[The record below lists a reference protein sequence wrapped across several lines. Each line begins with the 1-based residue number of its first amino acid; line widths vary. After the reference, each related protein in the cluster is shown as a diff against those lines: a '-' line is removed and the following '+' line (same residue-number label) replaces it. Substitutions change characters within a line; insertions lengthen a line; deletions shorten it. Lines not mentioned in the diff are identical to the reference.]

1 MLATL
6 MNELIVTQMRQ
17 KHTEMIDILFLTLY
31 DFLQHVS
38 YIDSHNSQKQ
48 IYQKNMINLRGG
60 GCGQSKVECVIEKK
74 VKADQNLMVSSQLPD
89 NYRTNLIDTLNA
101 ITEGAKFIGDPT
113 KRNELLMKVQWFIHN
128 REHLN
133 YFCID
138 QKETDKIYEL
148 VQENFGNILTVLATY
163 LRISGFICYQIL
175 QICNEL
181 LRIMYAFQL
190 NNYKRYFDVSVQQ
203 EYLSKLS
210 EFNTQ
215 LEIEQANVWKTG
227 IEFEVTIMKIMIMNS
242 QTNSTEGTD
251 LLIDFFKEAGKSIV
265 SFSPTE
271 DLLSTI
277 INGGRYLLNKGFE
290 QTMYPKETYQ
300 TYYLFQ
306 LIKWSI
312 IRQLK
317 SKQSV
322 YKQIQQL
329 KDVFQQYILVSNN
342 WILHFCWI
350 QMIFDI
356 IAYRP
361 IIDKS
366 IIKKKQQNQSSNK
379 WNLLIENDLIHC
391 VSYDKNQAIITFFQ
405 NQSSQLH
412 DLEVTDLLELY
423 GKKKFLLFS
432 QFLLKGELTHNINH
446 WEFYKNFQFK
456 NQSKKPQKDYEI
468 ILANYEQEVL
478 QKLYNNLRSQKDE
491 LISINQQIIQSFRNY
506 FKQDSQ
512 ISIQIIQDDQKVSLK
527 QFLEIYKKLILL
539 SNYILELSL
548 FEAAKINML
557 TPYVNQI
564 TILKNKYVLLDYQ
577 AKVND
582 FVKVH
587 IVEFIDQLLNFFF
600 NAIEFASQIHEA
612 SLFLAMKK
620 EVDLDKIMN
629 SIEINY
635 FQDFFLSFDK
645 NFVQFTLSL
654 NFYKQHFSKY
664 ISKEEKI
671 EKAIPIQITNI
682 WEIIEYNC
690 KGQWI
695 NKVIGRLKNVFDS
708 KFHIFNQQFN
718 TLEDAQQVFIN
729 CKFCILILSFLKQF
743 LNVQNHYLKSIR
755 SQLQDFT
762 RQSEQSNEQ
771 EDQNFKSNIAQVLL
785 QQKSKLSTFVNTNT
799 EEGEDQNFKVSC
811 KHLVAQIQAD
821 FDQIIN
827 EFQSQQNL
835 ELCDQILKF
844 LAEAQFLILQVLKD
858 PEEISTLENLQ
869 TKYDQVLD
877 AVNNFN
883 NNNDIQK
890 QEVFEYRDES
900 LEFFTQIHNH
910 NDQLLKLIKQSNNY
924 FKSYKKLLEL
934 GLSLIHQQKQFQKQK
949 QTQIQQ
955 IIQQEQSYEEQNKLK
970 DQLVQLQNQEQ
981 QNFIASINN
990 LKEKSEKF
998 FNLKV
1003 IAQINQLNTQFSI
1016 ENLQIEQRLIV
1027 NLKLTEFLAF
1037 FNLKSNQEYSKGLKP
1052 DEVNAY
1058 IWQEMKDSYDEI
1070 KEKIFD
1076 SIKINLDHKVREGL
1090 VYNLIRLQQSIQEQQ
1105 INSFSTKQIQ
1115 HMWVFEKDQ
1124 KVRNLLKNKEL
1135 VQIQKQLFSQ
1145 DLDNLSGSLKDELKE
1160 RIQKLENLQQQIK
1173 LEGNSQKR
1181 EKLQF
1186 ELKQQYEELDESLDN
1201 ISELSDVMDISL
1213 IFLKDISKDVKQIK
1227 SQIENLQE
1235 SLNQVGDD
1243 IRKLRGKRYDELLE
1257 IRKQKILLQSK
1268 LAEVDSVYVQV
1279 KTIEYDPV
1287 TGESIKSKDGL
1298 TITNLMCEQ
1307 WNDFTGEVNEFIWD
1321 ESKQNDVMLL
1331 SGNAG
1336 SGKSKAAKK
1345 IEEFLWKQKEIN
1357 SKWIPIFVSLPTLK
1371 NPKYNLF
1378 EQALESE
1385 NYQFDKYQLREF
1397 KDAIQNKKEYIILIL
1412 DSYDE
1417 MKQDCIQQNLIMTNK
1432 LIQELNI
1439 DKINRQMKVIIT
1451 TRKEILNVSGY
1462 QTWFYGESLIKL
1474 KEVQLQ
1480 NFNEQQQI
1488 EYLNQYVE
1496 LSVKRKIKEVYEFVK
1511 SISGQPFDLKEFLA
1525 IWGLISQQVIACIN
1539 KAFARNQDRIFQN
1552 KEEDVVI
1559 DKLKTHK
1566 SLEILKEEQTT
1577 GLRKELLALWSA
1589 NKFRTAIESIK
1600 IQDLLTTPFMLEIIV
1615 QVLPNMTKRYSGST
1629 QMKDIFIKNFMNL
1642 QKQVKLSQ
1650 NAQEFYRKENQIQ
1663 IENQQNDKS
1672 NLDEEQSS
1680 EKEKDEEHQLKI
1692 QKAKVDEIVD
1702 KLENQKFF
1710 QNYSIVSTLNHDA
1723 DTIIFDGNTVKLSS
1737 DDTSSVIIALKMK
1750 KFTVFEF
1757 YEGFINFYH
1766 EQQIQKQREL
1776 GKVSNYESFSCD
1788 IYQFS
1793 YSLAI
1798 DMTLRELSQISY
1810 KAQGRL
1816 DLKNNYKIEQVI
1828 DDWLKQYFDIEDDYK
1843 KLIRSCILLSA
1854 KGSTFSFTHKSIQEF
1869 YVAKYIFD
1877 LLTSL
1882 NNFDTNIQEES
1893 KVESWKNQNIL
1904 IKSLFNDPL
1913 FNISTDNFRG
1923 VINFIKEKLINVHNM
1938 NLQLIEIVKLS
1949 RNLNYCKA
1957 AASNSMYLLSQ
1968 MNVYL
1973 GSQDFNRIQLEN
1985 TNISGLSLFD
1995 CDLSQSIFKNVE
2007 INSCNLNFANL
2018 SNAEWLNVICKEKPC
2033 LKGYNSGVLEVQF
2046 SPDGQYIASAGTENQ
2061 IKLWNAET
2069 YRFIQDLE
2077 GHTAK
2082 INTLYFSS
2090 DSSILFSGSDDRTIR
2105 KWNIKNPL
2113 KSEIVDE
2120 MKNKVIKVQISQDS
2134 KKLYSQDGDGNFQI
2148 LDLLKDGQSE
2158 ECIFNLNNALIIQFA
2173 LHPTEPMV
2181 AVLKLNKQID
2191 LINYI
2196 TNNQTS
2202 LEPVIDSNQ
2211 NRIMDFIFSH
2221 DGVYFAITTLNKTI
2235 VWNIQENT
2243 KKELITFNFNQNIKL
2258 YSIIFAQDNKQLI
2271 FGTNEFLF
2279 SRELT
2284 QIEDQGQL
2292 EKDQCF
2298 EIQLSPQGKIAAVVY
2313 EKKLSIIEPTSG
2325 LLVNSIN
2332 FDLQPNQL
2340 QFSKDGFKLAF
2351 FLKAEQVVKQFIIL
2365 EVSTLKTIC
2374 LIFWDSIYWSSYILS
2389 YNFDKLYISYDNNS
2403 KVLRNNLKQ
2412 DQQQQ
2417 RPEGNNFQ
2425 RILKLH
2431 TQKIQKELEIRK
2443 FSLSVNSFCVKP
2455 QSWIVA
2461 YVTSENQS
2469 IKIYDLDKNQQIQ
2482 EPLENQKKEV
2492 KTLQFSSTKNELA
2505 VGYQDELLIWNLDS
2519 KPFNVQ
2525 KRINFGD
2532 LVIKSINYSRDGS
2545 QFVLVF
2551 QSLFKVYDTN
2561 YNVLRVEESNEEAY
2575 VSFSQDNNLI
2585 GFCLNHNQNIV
2596 VSNKNQNYG
2605 QTMLKGHK
2613 NDKIKFMFTHDQKS
2627 ITSGSPGELIVW
2639 DLNTFQIIEKKN
2651 TYLKDFE
2658 QLTFS
2663 QSSDLIALFQKNV
2676 VELWKYSDITLK
2688 FIGSQVFELPIKQF
2702 SFINDDKQIIILNA
2716 NSELLVCNIDC
2727 FQLEQTFE
2735 QKFDCGAISSNDMIA
2750 LSQNLEISI
2759 FSNEFEKCNFSF
2771 KVSSETRSL
2780 KFLND
2785 KQNVLLQFDDQ
2796 MIKFWDY
2803 EKGQQISGI
2812 KINEK
2817 VMPQLYLQ
2825 NEILIL
2831 QGENYVRIWNLSD
2844 LLNVKLCGYHEGIN
2858 SFSIQ
2863 EDQQLGAG
2871 IKGGQYINIKVIFN
2885 ILFAFPIN
2893 QDQYIKQMLM
2903 SIKSQFLIILSYTR
2917 KLSLLEL
2924 DSKQIV
2930 SFNGDVNAVALCQE
2944 NNFIVVQTESKIQ
2957 LAEYSNGSI
2966 NIIDTFD
2973 LQNKLNDCSIKFTN
2987 SGYDFSLSS
2996 YYMIRI
3002 FSITK
3007 NQKIICKGMQY
3018 QLEKNYA
3025 IKDPYLKQAQ
3035 IFQRQ
3040 GIPNK
3045 QLLLAILDQEKKTF
3059 RIVDTQKSKQIVLIR
3074 GKLYYNCFQLSLDEE
3089 IICFVND
3096 YMQMSILENNNFVL
3110 KQIENLKIEGFSR
3123 SYLKA
3128 VGKDSFVFV
3137 NNKNQIMLFSTSQ
3150 SSKTLIGTTKKDINC
3165 MTYLPLQEW
3174 LAISTEENNIM
3185 FWDVKAKKIVGTL
3198 KGHQKKI
3205 NAISVSQD
3213 SSILASAS
3221 DDKLIRLWNIGQ
3233 NESSEAQIAHQYSIS
3248 ALAISLDGFLLA
3260 SGSIKGGDAEV
3271 PIIMWDLKEKR
3282 LITQLKGHKD
3292 SITSLQFS
3300 YCSRYLISGC
3310 NYGTIIFWNIEYPQ
3324 ATKMLYILDEFN
3336 FPINSLS
3343 FSPKEQQFV
3352 SFSKVDNLQQWN
3364 FKQIGQYQKEKP
3376 IILNTNS
3383 KCYSFYQ
3390 QNEFIYVKQNKDQM
3404 TILNVETKK
3413 EQVLEQNSKVT
3424 QIIPSK
3430 DGRLILCLEGQ
3441 GVLYIWQKDKDN
3453 NWFKTWIYL
3462 SQSNFILLSPDNQFL
3477 FQAKDCTTQE
3487 QPLFSDAV
3495 SNNFRTL
3502 LHDFSKLQ
3510 SIEQRTNQKLDI
3522 SEQLDIAFSIDLA
3535 QTAILKSQE
3544 IKIFDTMNWQCIQEF
3559 KGFQNSR
3566 SPQISRDNKY
3576 LACSQDI
3583 QQITKEKYNNVI
3595 TLWEINNPT
3604 IKRQLEVKDQKLK
3617 IYQFSTQD
3625 SNRIFALYTDGS
3637 VREWNVTTQLHK
3649 TIVTLPET
3657 IKIDVVQ
3664 FSINLKFLIY
3674 QSQSNSQLELW
3685 NFQTNEKSS
3694 LSVGEAFSLIGCSE
3708 NEDMIAVAIR
3718 QGVKVF
3724 KGKQESMI
3732 YVFDDLNIYN
3742 VSFIQFS
3749 HDDKQLLFCHDS
3761 TIYLYQ
3767 LEETLKSTILGC
3779 WNVQSLILSCTFN
3792 SRKQEIALRLSNQV
3806 QVLKLYPTIHKSELL
3821 GIENQN
3827 CTCFSPD
3834 SKYLASLTSS
3844 LQILDLQNLQIVHK
3858 FQDFS
3863 GEIIQFQ
3870 SSEILVI
3877 GNRNKLQF
3885 LKINNIQ
3892 KIVQIKEIKFYNKI
3906 IDMALYF
3913 NNLLVQV
3920 KDDFKQIKVVFNN
3933 IDKFVEN
3940 LSKAVYNSKGKPFFS
3955 GNGNYFALSNQNI
3968 IEIMNIKNI
3977 KQEKCIQL
3985 NRQIN
3990 QGQIFYSNNGNLIL
4004 VIFDQTIQL
4013 FDTISF
4019 KKLKEIKLD
4028 FQVSQS
4034 EFSQN
4039 QKYLA
4044 LMCSSSVQIFAFHD
4058 QKDLLQFW
4066 TIKGDK
4072 NNISSIA
4079 LSPRGD
4085 FLLTGGQNQVDFI
4098 NSIALW
4104 KVEQSQQICLNDKI
4118 NDEVKV
4124 LKFCPD
4130 GINFVAGLSDGSVH
4144 LYSIDPKQTNFVKM
4158 KTFQQLKL
4166 NEDITKFSIFCYKS
4180 FAKQSLL
4187 TAQQSILS
4195 ESSIKSENKSII
4207 ELFLQKGAY
4216 Q

>member
-6 MNELIVTQMRQ
+6 MNELMVTQNREI
-17 KHTEMIDILFLTLY
+17 HTEMIEILFQALQ
-31 DFLQHVS
+31 DFLIHVS
-38 YIDSHNSQKQ
+38 YIDSQNSQKQ
-48 IYQKNMINLRGG
+48 IYYKNTINLRGG
-60 GCGQSKVECVIEKK
+60 GCGQSKVDCVIDKK
-74 VKADQNLMVSSQLPD
+74 VKADQNLMISSSLPD
-89 NYRTNLIDTLNA
+89 NYRTNLSDTLT
-101 ITEGAKFIGDPT
+101 IIVEGAKFIGDPT

-148 VQENFGNILTVLATY
+148 VQENFDNILTVLATY

-190 NNYKRYFDVSVQQ
+190 NNPKRYFEASVQQ
-203 EYLSKLS
+203 DYLQKLS

-277 INGGRYLLNKGFE
+277 VNGGRYLLNKGIE

-329 KDVFQQYILVSNN
+329 KDVFQQYILTSNN

-366 IIKKKQQNQSSNK
+366 IILKKQKNQSLNK

-405 NQSSQLH
+405 NQSSQVH
-412 DLEVTDLLELY
+412 DFEATDLLELY

-456 NQSKKPQKDYEI
+456 NQSKKSQQDYEI

-478 QKLYNNLRSQKDE
+478 QKLFNNLKSQKDE
-491 LISINQQIIQSFRNY
+491 LISVNQQIIQSFQNY
-506 FKQDSQ
+506 FKQDSY

-557 TPYVNQI
+557 TPYLNQI
-564 TILKNKYVLLDYQ
+564 TIQKNKSVLLDYQ
-577 AKVND
+577 AKIND
-582 FVKVH
+582 FVK
-587 IVEFIDQLLNFFF
+587 IYLIEFIDQLLNLFF
-600 NAIEFASQIHEA
+600 NVIEFASQIYEA
-612 SLFLAMKK
+612 SLFLAMKN

-629 SIEINY
+629 LFEINY
-635 FQDFFLSFDK
+635 FQDFFFTFDK

-654 NFYKQHFSKY
+654 NFFKQHFSKY
-664 ISKEEKI
+664 LSKEEKI
-671 EKAIPIQITNI
+671 EKAIPLQVTNI

-708 KFHIFNQQFN
+708 KFNLFNQQFI
-718 TLEDAQQVFIN
+718 TLENAQQVFIN
-729 CKFCILILSFLKQF
+729 CKFCIIILSFLKQF
-743 LNVQNHYLKSIR
+743 LNVQKHYLKSIR

-762 RQSEQSNEQ
+762 RQSESSNEQ
-771 EDQNFKSNIAQVLL
+771 EDQNFKTNIAQILV
-785 QQKSKLSTFVNTNT
+785 QQKSKLSTFVNANT

-811 KHLVAQIQAD
+811 KNLVAQIQAD

-844 LAEAQFLILQVLKD
+844 LAEAQFLILQVQKD
-858 PEEISTLENLQ
+858 PEELSTLENLQ

-883 NNNDIQK
+883 NNNNEK
-890 QEVFEYRDES
+890 KLEVYEQRDES
-900 LEFFTQIHNH
+900 LQFFAQINNH
-910 NDQLLKLIKQSNNY
+910 NEQMLTLIKQSNNY
-924 FKSYKKLLEL
+924 FKSYKKLLQL
-934 GLSLIHQQKQFQKQK
+934 GLSLIHQQKQIQKQK
-949 QTQIQQ
+949 QTKIQQ
-955 IIQQEQSYEEQNKLK
+955 IILQEQSNEEQNKLK

-981 QNFIASINN
+981 QNINASINN

-1003 IAQINQLNTQFSI
+1003 ISQINQLNAKFSI
-1016 ENLQIEQRLIV
+1016 ENQQIEWRLIV
-1027 NLKLTEFLAF
+1027 NLKLSEFLAF

-1052 DEVNAY
+1052 DEVNAC
-1058 IWQEMKDSYDEI
+1058 IWQEMKNTYDEI

-1076 SIKINLDHKVREGL
+1076 SIKFNLDNKVREGL

-1105 INSFSTKQIQ
+1105 ISSFSTKQIQ

-1160 RIQKLENLQQQIK
+1160 RMQKLENLQQQIK

-1181 EKLQF
+1181 EKLQLK
-1186 ELKQQYEELDESLDN
+1186 LKQQYEELDESLDN
-1201 ISELSDVMDISL
+1201 ISELSDAMDISL
-1213 IFLKDISKDVKQIK
+1213 LFLKDISKDVKQIK
-1227 SQIENLQE
+1227 NQIDNLQE

-1257 IRKQKILLQSK
+1257 IRKQKILLQSR
-1268 LAEVDSVYVQV
+1268 LAEVDSVYVQL

-1287 TGESIKSKDGL
+1287 TGEIIKSKDGI
-1298 TITNLMCEQ
+1298 TITNLMSEQ

-1321 ESKQNDVMLL
+1321 ESKSNDVMLL

-1336 SGKSKAAKK
+1336 SGKSKAARK
-1345 IEEFLWKQKEIN
+1345 IEEFLWKQREIN

-1378 EQALESE
+1378 EQALESD

-1397 KDAIQNKKEYIILIL
+1397 KDAIQNKKEFIILIL

-1439 DKINRQMKVIIT
+1439 DKVNRQMKVIIT

-1480 NFNEQQQI
+1480 NFNEQQQM

-1511 SISGQPFDLKEFLA
+1511 SISGQSFDLKEFLT
-1525 IWGLISQQVIACIN
+1525 IWGLISQQVIVCIN
-1539 KAFARNQDRIFQN
+1539 KSFSRNQDRIFQN

-1559 DKLKTHK
+1559 DRLKTHK

-1615 QVLPNMTKRYSGST
+1615 QVLPNMAKRYSGST
-1629 QMKDIFIKNFMNL
+1629 QIKDIFIKNFMNL
-1642 QKQVKLSQ
+1642 QKQIKLSQ
-1650 NAQEFYRKENQIQ
+1650 NAQEFYRKENQPSVGNEQKDIS
-1663 IENQQNDKS
+1663 K
-1672 NLDEEQSS
+1672 LDDEQTS
-1680 EKEKDEEHQLKI
+1680 EKEKDEELELKI
-1692 QKAKVDEIVD
+1692 QRAKVDEIVD

-1710 QNYSIVSTLNHDA
+1710 QNYSIVSTLHRDA
-1723 DTIIFDGNTVKLSS
+1723 DNIVFDGNTVKLSS
-1737 DDTSSVIIALKMK
+1737 EVTNSVIIALKMK

-1788 IYQFS
+1788 IFQFS

-1798 DMTLRELSQISY
+1798 DMTLRELSQIGY
-1810 KAQGRL
+1810 KPQGRL
-1816 DLKNNYKIEQVI
+1816 DLKSNYKIEQVI
-1828 DDWLKQYFDIEDDYK
+1828 DDWLNQYFDMEDDYK

-1854 KGSTFSFTHKSIQEF
+1854 KGTTFSFTHKSIQEF

-1882 NNFDTNIQEES
+1882 DNFDVNIQEER
-1893 KVESWKNQNIL
+1893 KVELSKNQKIL
-1904 IKSLFNDPL
+1904 IKSVFNDPL

-1923 VINFIKEKLINVHNM
+1923 VINFIKEKLINVQNM

-1949 RNLNYCKA
+1949 RNKVYCR

-1973 GSQDFNRIQLEN
+1973 GSQDFNRIELEN

-2018 SNAEWLNVICKEKPC
+2018 SNAQWLNVICKEKPF

-2046 SPDGQYIASAGTENQ
+2046 SPDGQYIASVGTENQ

-2134 KKLYSQDGDGNFQI
+2134 KRLYSQDGDGNFQI

-2158 ECIFNLNNALIIQFA
+2158 ECIFNLNNALITQFA

-2181 AVLKLNKQID
+2181 AVIKQNKQVD

-2196 TNNQTS
+2196 TNDQTS

-2211 NRIMDFIFSH
+2211 IRIMDFTFSH
-2221 DGVYFAITTLNKTI
+2221 DGIYFAITTSSKAI

-2243 KKELITFNFNQNIKL
+2243 KKELIIINFNQNIKV
-2258 YSIIFAQDNKQLI
+2258 YSIIFGQDNKQII
-2271 FGTNEFLF
+2271 FGAQEFLF
-2279 SRELT
+2279 SRELIQNENQS
-2284 QIEDQGQL
+2284 QI

-2298 EIQLSPQGKIAAVVY
+2298 EIQLSPQGNIAAVVY
-2313 EKKLSIIEPTSG
+2313 EKKLNIIEPTSG
-2325 LLVNSIN
+2325 SQVNSIN

-2374 LIFWDSIYWSSYILS
+2374 LIFWDSNYWISYILS
-2389 YNFDKLYISYDNNS
+2389 NNFEKLYISYDNSS
-2403 KVLRNNLKQ
+2403 KVLINNLKQ
-2412 DQQQQ
+2412 DQKLK
-2417 RPEGNNFQ
+2417 PSFQ
-2425 RILKLH
+2425 RILKLN

-2443 FSLSVNSFCVKP
+2443 FSLSVDHFYVKP

-2482 EPLENQKKEV
+2482 ESLENQKKEV
-2492 KTLQFSSTKNELA
+2492 KAVQFSSTKNELA
-2505 VGYQDELLIWNLDS
+2505 VGYQDELLFWNLDS

-2532 LVIKSINYSRDGS
+2532 LIIKSINYSRDGS

-2551 QSLFKVYDTN
+2551 QSQFKIYDVEHN
-2561 YNVLRVEESNEEAY
+2561 LLRVEESKEEAY
-2575 VSFSQDNNLI
+2575 VSFSQDNNFI

-2596 VSNKNQNYG
+2596 VQNKNQNYG
-2605 QTMLKGHK
+2605 QTLLKGHR

-2627 ITSGSPGELIVW
+2627 IISGSPGELILW

-2658 QLTFS
+2658 QITFS
-2663 QSSDLIALFQKNV
+2663 ENTDLVALFQRNV
-2676 VELWKYSDITLK
+2676 VELWKRSDITLK
-2688 FIGSQVFELPIKQF
+2688 FIGSQVFEFPIKQF
-2702 SFINDDKQIIILNA
+2702 SFINDDKQIIMLNA
-2716 NSELLVCNIDC
+2716 NSELLVCNLDC

-2750 LSQNLEISI
+2750 LSQNLEVNI
-2759 FSNEFEKCNFSF
+2759 FSNEFEECNFSF
-2771 KVSSETRSL
+2771 KVSQNTKSL
-2780 KFLND
+2780 KFLNA
-2785 KQNVLLQFDDQ
+2785 KQNVLLQCDDQ
-2796 MIKFWDY
+2796 MIKIWDC

-2817 VMPQLYLQ
+2817 AMPQLYLQ

-2831 QGENYVRIWNLSD
+2831 QGENYVRIWKLSD
-2844 LLNVKLCGYHEGIN
+2844 LHNIKLCGYHEGIS

-2863 EDQQLGAG
+2863 EDEQLGAG
-2871 IKGGQYINIKVIFN
+2871 IKDGQYINIKDIFN

-2893 QDQYIKQMLM
+2893 QDQYIKQLLM
-2903 SIKSQFLIILSYTR
+2903 SIKSQFLIILSYSR
-2917 KLSLLEL
+2917 KLSLLQL
-2924 DSKQIV
+2924 DTKEMV
-2930 SFNGDVNAVALCQE
+2930 PFNGDVNAVALCQE
-2944 NNFIVVQTESKIQ
+2944 NNFIIVQAESKI
-2957 LAEYSNGSI
+2957 LLIEYSNGSL

-2973 LQNKLNDCSIKFTN
+2973 LQNKISDCFIKFTN

-3025 IKDPYLKQAQ
+3025 IKDPYIKQAQ

-3040 GIPNK
+3040 GVSNK

-3059 RIVDTQKSKQIVLIR
+3059 RIIDTQKSKQIVLIR
-3074 GKLYYNCFQLSLDEE
+3074 SKLYYNCFQLSFDEE
-3089 IICFVND
+3089 LICFVND
-3096 YMQMSILENNNFVL
+3096 YVQMSILENNNFVI

-3165 MTYLPLQEW
+3165 MTYLPYQEW

-3213 SSILASAS
+3213 GSILASAS
-3221 DDKLIRLWNIGQ
+3221 DDKLIRLWNIKQ

-3248 ALAISLDGFLLA
+3248 ALAISQDGFLLA

-3310 NYGTIIFWNIEYPQ
+3310 IDGTIIFWNIEYPQ
-3324 ATKMLYILDEFN
+3324 ATKMLYIIDEFN

-3343 FSPKEQQFV
+3343 FSPKEQLFA

-3364 FKQIGQYQKEKP
+3364 FKQIGQYEKDKP
-3376 IILNTNS
+3376 IILNTNL
-3383 KCYSFYQ
+3383 KQYCFYQ
-3390 QNEFIYVKQNKDQM
+3390 QNEFIYIQQNKDQM

-3413 EQVLEQNSKVT
+3413 KQVLEQNSKVT
-3424 QIIPSK
+3424 QIIPSQ

-3441 GVLYIWQKDKDN
+3441 GLLYIWSKDKDN
-3453 NWFKTWIYL
+3453 NWFKKWVYL
-3462 SQSNFILLSPDNQFL
+3462 SESKYILLSPNNQFL

-3510 SIEQRTNQKLDI
+3510 SVEQKTNQKFDS
-3522 SEQLDIAFSIDLA
+3522 SEQREIAFSIDLA

-3544 IKIFDTMNWQCIQEF
+3544 VQIFDTINWQCIYEF
-3559 KGFQNSR
+3559 KGSQNFK

-3576 LACSQDI
+3576 LACYQDI
-3583 QQITKEKYNNVI
+3583 QQISKEKYDNVI
-3595 TLWEINNPT
+3595 TLWEINNPA
-3604 IKRQLEVKDQKLK
+3604 IKKQLEVKDNKLK
-3617 IYQFSTQD
+3617 IYQFSAQD
-3625 SNRIFALYTDGS
+3625 SNRILALYTDGS

-3657 IKIDVVQ
+3657 VKIDLVL
-3664 FSINLKFLIY
+3664 FSINLKFLMF

-3685 NFQTNEKSS
+3685 NFQANESSS
-3694 LSVGEAFSLIGCSE
+3694 LSIEEEFSLIACSE
-3708 NEDMIAVAIR
+3708 NENIIAVAIR
-3718 QGVKVF
+3718 KGVKVF
-3724 KGKQESMI
+3724 KGKQVSMI
-3732 YVFDDLNIYN
+3732 NVFDDLNLYN

-3749 HDDKQLLFCHDS
+3749 HDDKQLLFCHDC

-3767 LEETLKSTILGC
+3767 LEETLTSRILGC
-3779 WNVQSLILSCTFN
+3779 WNVQSLILSCAFN
-3792 SRKQEIALRLSNQV
+3792 SRKQEIALKLSNQV
-3806 QVLKLYPTIHKSELL
+3806 YVLKLYPTIHKNELQ

-3834 SKYLASLTSS
+3834 SKYLASLTPS
-3844 LQILDLQNLQIVHK
+3844 LQILELQNLQMIHN
-3858 FQDFS
+3858 FEDFT

-3877 GNRNKLQF
+3877 ANRNKLQF
-3885 LKINNIQ
+3885 LRINKIE
-3892 KIVQIKEIKFYNKI
+3892 KIVKIKEIKFYNKI
-3906 IDMALYF
+3906 IDMAIYS
-3913 NNLLVQV
+3913 NNLLIQV
-3920 KDDFKQIKVVFNN
+3920 KDDFNKIKVVFNN

-3955 GNGNYFALSNQNI
+3955 GNGNYFALSNENI

-3990 QGQIFYSNNGNLIL
+3990 QGQIFYSNDGNLIV

-4013 FDTISF
+4013 FDSISF
-4019 KKLKEIKLD
+4019 KKVKEIKLD

-4034 EFSQN
+4034 EFSLN
-4039 QKYLA
+4039 QKFLG
-4044 LMCSSSVQIFAFHD
+4044 LMCSTSVQIYAFYD
-4058 QKDLLQFW
+4058 QKDLVQFW
-4066 TIKGDK
+4066 TIKGEK
-4072 NNISSIA
+4072 NYISSIA
-4079 LSPRGD
+4079 LSPKGD

-4104 KVEQSQQICLNDKI
+4104 KVQQSQQICLNDKI
-4118 NDEVKV
+4118 NDEVKI

-4130 GINFVAGLSDGSVH
+4130 GINFVAGLSDGSVN
-4144 LYSIDPKQTNFVKM
+4144 LYSIDANQTNFVK
-4158 KTFQQLKL
+4158 KQCFEQLKL
-4166 NEDITKFSIFCYKS
+4166 NEDITKLQIFCYKS

-4195 ESSIKSENKSII
+4195 KSSINSENKSII
-4207 ELFLQKGAY
+4207 ELFLQKGAC